1 MDLVLTA
8 TIGDSVE
15 AQMITMK
22 STVREAAQ
30 VKAAVRMRQ
39 PGRDLRKWQM
49 RQSGV
54 DLDLVIVAAI
64 RMKKNELG
72 LMELLV
78 FVLQH
83 ADKPVFYV
91 LFKSTQ

>member
-1 MDLVLTA
+1 
-8 TIGDSVE
+8 
-15 AQMITMK
+15 MK
-22 STVREAAQ
+22 STVREPAQ
-30 VKAAVRMRQ
+30 VKAAVRMRHA
-39 PGRDLRKWQM
+39 GRDLRKWQM

-78 FVLQH
+78 LVLQH
-83 ADKPVFYV
+83 AD
-91 LFKSTQ
+91 T

>member
-1 MDLVLTA
+1 
-8 TIGDSVE
+8 
-15 AQMITMK
+15 MK

-39 PGRDLRKWQM
+39 AGRDLRKWQM
-49 RQSGV
+49 RQGGV

-72 LMELLV
+72 LIELLV
-78 FVLQH
+78 LVLQH
-83 ADKPVFYV
+83 ADE
-91 LFKSTQ
+91 

>member
-1 MDLVLTA
+1 MFLAFLLER
-8 TIGDSVE
+8 G
-15 AQMITMK
+15 MK

-30 VKAAVRMRQ
+30 VKAAVRMRHA
-39 PGRDLRKWQM
+39 GRDLRKWQM
-49 RQSGV
+49 RQGGV